1 MGCLVFY
8 LGGDEALG
16 IGPPW
21 ELDGL
26 QEVAQYLSE
35 TFEVVVGRFTGDGC
49 QFGRPVLEEG
59 CEILGRGNLVLN
71 HVG

>member
-21 ELDGL
+21 EFNGL
-26 QEVAQYLSE
+26 QEVTQYLSE
-35 TFEVVVGRFTGDGC
+35 TFEVVVGRLPCNGR
-49 QFGRPVLEEG
+49 QFGCPVLEEG
-59 CEILGRGNLVLN
+59 GDLFGRVNIG
-71 HVG
+71 